1 MAKALSTDLRR
12 RLVDATAQGISCRQA
27 AERFGVS
34 ASSAIR
40 WQQWV
45 RTTGTIGPRT
55 QDGDRR
61 SKRIE
66 AHSQVILGL
75 VAETPDITLV
85 GIRAR
90 LADRG
95 VRVGISTP
103 WRFFDHHRITRKKCG
118 PRGGTEPPLHP
129 EAAQG
134 LVRRPRSDP
143 VRLH

>member
-1 MAKALSTDLRR
+1 M
-12 RLVDATAQGISCRQA
+12 SCRQA

-40 WQQWV
+40 WQQRV
-45 RTTGTIGPRT
+45 RTTGTIEPRT
-55 QDGDRR
+55 QGGDRR

-90 LADRG
+90 LADRAYG
-95 VRVGISTP
+95 SGLARSGGSSIATGSRAKKRLPTRRSRTALIS
-103 WRFFDHHRITRKKCG
+103 
-118 PRGGTEPPLHP
+118 
-129 EAAQG
+129 
-134 LVRRPRSDP
+134 
-143 VRLH
+143 

>member
-12 RLVDATAQGISCRQA
+12 RVVDVSAQGMSCRRA
-27 AERFGVS
+27 AERFGAS

-40 WQQWV
+40 WRQQV
-45 RTTGTIGPRT
+45 RTTGTIEPRT
-55 QDGDRR
+55 QGGDRR

-75 VAETPDITLV
+75 VAETPDISLA

-90 LADRG
+90 LAGTGAYGSGLARSGGSSTATRSHAKKDRL
-95 VRVGISTP
+95 
-103 WRFFDHHRITRKKCG
+103 
-118 PRGGTEPPLHP
+118 RGGTEPPRHP

-134 LVRRPRSDP
+134 LVRRPA
-143 VRLH
+143 

>member
-12 RLVDATAQGISCRQA
+12 RVVDATAQGMSCRQA

-40 WQQWV
+40 WQQRV
-45 RTTGTIGPRT
+45 RTTGTIEPRT
-55 QDGDRR
+55 QGGDRR

-85 GIRAR
+85 GIRAK

-95 VRVGISTP
+95 GVWDAENLLCPIPISTG
-103 WRFFDHHRITRKKCG
+103 DHPTCR
-118 PRGGTEPPLHP
+118 L
-129 EAAQG
+129 A
-134 LVRRPRSDP
+134 VFP
-143 VRLH
+143 VSPQLSRC